1 MRSEFH
7 EKFSDIIKDKHN
19 RTKIYD
25 FIHNYTNEQIIN
37 ENDYED
43 FLYYIFYELHV
54 EWNIFPSLKEF
65 FSTIKKKKFGYE
77 HSNYD
82 IIRREVK
89 EEEDFI
95 MNPPVVDEGVIQC
108 NKCKSNRTI
117 SFNKQTRSGDE
128 AVTVFVRCVDCGA
141 QFRM

>member
-1 MRSEFH
+1 MKSEFH
-7 EKFSDIIKDKHN
+7 EKFSDIIKDKNN

-25 FIHNYTNEQIIN
+25 FIHNYTKEQIIN

-43 FLYYIFYELHV
+43 FMYYIFYELHV
-54 EWNIFPSLKEF
+54 EWNIFPSLKEI

-82 IIRREVK
+82 TIRREVK

>member
-1 MRSEFH
+1 MKSEFH
-7 EKFSDIIKDKHN
+7 EKFSDIIRDKKN
-19 RTKIYD
+19 RVKIYD
-25 FIHNYTNEQIIN
+25 FIQNHVSEQIIN

-43 FLYYIFYELHV
+43 LLYYIFYELYV

-77 HSNYD
+77 HGSFD
-82 IIRREVK
+82 SIRREIK

-95 MNPPVVDEGVIQC
+95 MNPPSVDEGVIQC
-108 NKCKSNRTI
+108 NRCKSNRTI

-128 AVTVFVRCVDCGA
+128 AVSVFVRCVDCGA